1 MISYL
6 DWEEERE
13 RNEIAD
19 NLNIYRLYFTFEET
33 ESQRF
38 GLLLKNLR
46 LKAVWVISTP
56 QRWEAD

>member
-13 RNEIAD
+13 RNEIVD
-19 NLNIYRLYFTFEET
+19 NLNIHRLHFTFEET
-33 ESQRF
+33 EAQRF

>member
-19 NLNIYRLYFTFEET
+19 NLNIYRLHFTFEET